1 MEDNESAKYDKTVR
15 DERDIRIRNE
25 TLWNL
30 LIPTSEF
37 LMGIGEYIVLYY
49 VGKRILGQE
58 MTLGELTQ
66 MTAYISL
73 IYGPLRYFS
82 RMPRVLVRFATSAAK
97 CFEII
102 DEEPDVADAAGAK
115 DMEID
120 GRVEFRHV
128 SFGYDQHEQVL
139 HDVSFTAGKGEM
151 IGIVGHSGSG
161 KSTMINLLMRLYD
174 PDEGEILVDGVN
186 IKDITQESLR
196 RHIGVVLQ
204 ETFLFTGSIYDNIA
218 YAKPDASRDE
228 VVRAAKL
235 AGAHKFIVKL
245 PDAYNTYV
253 GEHGYTL
260 SGGERQRIAI
270 ARAILN
276 NPRILILDEAT
287 SALDT
292 VTEATIQDALS
303 VLIKNR
309 TTFAIAHRLSTLRNA
324 TKLIVLDKGEVA
336 EVGTHEELIRK
347 KGIYYSLVMAQRQMA
362 APSGTDAK

>member
-1 MEDNESAKYDKTVR
+1 
-15 DERDIRIRNE
+15 
-25 TLWNL
+25 
-30 LIPTSEF
+30 
-37 LMGIGEYIVLYY
+37 
-49 VGKRILGQE
+49 
-58 MTLGELTQ
+58 
-66 MTAYISL
+66 
-73 IYGPLRYFS
+73 
-82 RMPRVLVRFATSAAK
+82 
-97 CFEII
+97 
-102 DEEPDVADAAGAK
+102 
-115 DMEID
+115 
-120 GRVEFRHV
+120 
-128 SFGYDQHEQVL
+128 
-139 HDVSFTAGKGEM
+139 
-151 IGIVGHSGSG
+151 
-161 KSTMINLLMRLYD
+161 MINLLMRLYD